1 MRIHSMGPELK
12 ASTWRETVSQFVYAF
27 RRSRLA
33 FTRVRLTKG
42 ANIAAWPRPLMRAP
56 IDICTAATFS
66 AVMRRYSAG
75 VHVPWA
81 IIRVRRKIVSQDAT
95 VSRAI
100 IIGRA

>member
-1 MRIHSMGPELK
+1 MRIHPMGPELK
-12 ASTWRETVSQFVYAF
+12 GAQFVYAF

-42 ANIAAWPRPLMRAP
+42 ANIAAWPRPLMRAAP

>member
-1 MRIHSMGPELK
+1 MGPSLR
-12 ASTWRETVSQFVYAF
+12 STRCETISQFAVVYAF
-27 RRSRLA
+27 RRSRLT

-42 ANIAAWPRPLMRAP
+42 ANIAAWPRPLMSAP

-75 VHVPWA
+75 VHVPRA

-100 IIGRA
+100 IIGRT